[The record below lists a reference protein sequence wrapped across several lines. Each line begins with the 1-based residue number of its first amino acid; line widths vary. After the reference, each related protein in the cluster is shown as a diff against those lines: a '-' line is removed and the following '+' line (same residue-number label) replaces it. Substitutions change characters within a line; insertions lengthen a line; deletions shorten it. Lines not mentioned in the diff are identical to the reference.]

1 MPTSGTGTVRTS
13 GEEIQLSSDNGVVAL
28 EHSVLTLDAEHS
40 SLVNF
45 ISSPGPAYLSGK
57 LSGKQILLSDEAYRI
72 LLARFPQTPFLPCQY
87 FRPIVLGNLSI
98 ELLPS
103 GESPGSSFLRVQK
116 GQDSLFFASYWSKQ
130 SSSAF
135 RKAVFKRSQMLLLK
149 LHANPFQVPGTSA
162 RKEVDRLLELAQKIL
177 RAQENLVIATD
188 SFGEA
193 QHLASRLHAAALPT
207 ACEPRLH
214 SIMKTLGDS
223 MPPTEVPSW
232 LRNLRKHSAQSSEP
246 CVVLVSKEPLLAQR
260 PRSLPKGVWAWLGNE
275 LPQGFQQPW
284 MSGLTFVD
292 AFAIHNA
299 PDTAEIQTLVSE
311 VRPSQML
318 VYGEGAPQV
327 VQWLAGRGVPAEL
340 FAPPRLQTLF

>member
-1 MPTSGTGTVRTS
+1 MRTS
-13 GEEIQLSSDNGVVAL
+13 GEDIQLSSENGVVAL
-28 EHSVLTLDAEHS
+28 EHTVLTLDAEQS
-40 SLVNF
+40 TLVNF
-45 ISSPGPAYLSGK
+45 LSSPGPAYLRGK
-57 LSGKQILLSDEAYRI
+57 VSGKQVLLSDEAYRI
-72 LLARFPQTPFLPCQY
+72 LVARFPQTPFLPCPY

-116 GQDSLFFASYWSKQ
+116 NQDSLFFASFWSKQ

-135 RKAVFKRSQMLLLK
+135 RKAVFKPSHMLLLK
-149 LHANPFQVPGTSA
+149 LHANPFQVPGTNA
-162 RKEVDRLLELAQKIL
+162 RKEVDRLIEFAQKIL
-177 RAQENLVIATD
+177 RAQENLVIAAD

-193 QHLASRLHAAALPT
+193 QHLASRLQAAGLAT
-207 ACEPRLH
+207 ACDARLH
-214 SIMKTLGDS
+214 AIMKTLGES
-223 MPPTEVPSW
+223 MPPTEVPAW
-232 LRNLRKHSAQSSEP
+232 LRGLRKHSVQATEP
-246 CVVLVSKEPLLAQR
+246 AVVLVSKEQLLAQR

-275 LPQGFQQPW
+275 LPQAFQQPW

-311 VRPSQML
+311 VRPSQVL